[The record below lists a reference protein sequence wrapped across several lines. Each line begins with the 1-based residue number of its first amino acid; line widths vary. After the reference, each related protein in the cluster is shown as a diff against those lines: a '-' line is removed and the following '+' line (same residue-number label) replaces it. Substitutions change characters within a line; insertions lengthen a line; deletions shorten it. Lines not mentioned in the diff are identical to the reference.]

1 MQTSFFIRVRRHQ
14 KPHRRWNP
22 FCIRHLFLSNQR
34 KHFALF
40 KQNSMKQALSLQKFI
55 VKRCISFPFKRRED
69 PRRDFQPMM
78 SRALRP
84 IAATLS
90 LLLLSGAPSHA
101 APVAISQ
108 VIQVIGGYQNPPE
121 LRLRTVSQ
129 NTSTLVAEGDGAS
142 PVTSTTQQST
152 AAGVDVVPDNT
163 TGEAATAN
171 TADTLLAGV
180 AVSAEPQAGIEV
192 VDQGDVEGTICD
204 CGEITVPGGGFPKWP
219 LLFLAAIPFFF
230 IHGCDRC
237 ETPTPPTTPP
247 PTPEV
252 PEPASLL
259 LFGSGLA
266 AFGAGLR
273 RRYARGKLTAQIQ
286 NAEEA

>member
-1 MQTSFFIRVRRHQ
+1 
-14 KPHRRWNP
+14 
-22 FCIRHLFLSNQR
+22 
-34 KHFALF
+34 
-40 KQNSMKQALSLQKFI
+40 
-55 VKRCISFPFKRRED
+55 
-69 PRRDFQPMM
+69 MM
-78 SRALRP
+78 SRAFRP
-84 IAATLS
+84 IAAMLS
-90 LLLLSGAPSHA
+90 LLLLCGAPTHA

-108 VIQVIGGYQNPPE
+108 VIQVIGSYQNPPE

-129 NTSTLVAEGDGAS
+129 NTSTLVADGDGAS
-142 PVTSTTQQST
+142 PVTSTAQQS
-152 AAGVDVVPDNT
+152 ADAGVAAVPDTT
-163 TGEAATAN
+163 TGDAATAN

-180 AVSAEPQAGIEV
+180 AVSTDPQAGVEV

-230 IHGCDRC
+230 IHGCDHC
-237 ETPTPPTTPP
+237 ETPPTTPTP
-247 PTPEV
+247 PGTPEI

-273 RRYARGKLTAQIQ
+273 RRYARAKLIAQIETT
-286 NAEEA
+286 EEA